1 MRLVIVRHGRSTAN
15 ADGVLAGRTA
25 GVALDETGRQQV
37 GRLREPLAAVAPV
50 AAYTSPLERCR
61 ETAERAGFPDATVLD
76 ELTEC
81 DFGGW
86 TGRRL
91 TELAEEDLWKQIQAT
106 PSSVT
111 FPGGESMAA
120 MNRRLLDALAELRTR
135 HRGDEVVVVFSHGDP
150 IKAIVADALAVPFD
164 EFQRINI
171 SPASVSIVDYSRST
185 PFVLTVNGD
194 VHALPQLAS
203 EGPSVGGGDTA
214 KQ

>member
-1 MRLVIVRHGRSTAN
+1 MRHGRSTAN

-25 GVALDETGRQQV
+25 GVALDETGRSQAETLQ
-37 GRLREPLAAVAPV
+37 EPLARVAPV
-50 AAYTSPLERCR
+50 AAYTSPLQRCR
-61 ETAERAGFPDATVLD
+61 QTAELAGFSDAAVLE

-86 TGRRL
+86 TGRPL
-91 TELAEEDLWKQIQAT
+91 KDLATEELWKQIQAA

-111 FPGGESMAA
+111 FPDGESMAG
-120 MNRRLLDALAELRTR
+120 MNRRVLDVVAELNAR
-135 HRGDEVVVVFSHGDP
+135 HPGDEVVVIFSHGDP

-171 SPASVSIVDYSRST
+171 SPASVSIVDYSHPR

-194 VHALPQLAS
+194 VHALPQLATK
-203 EGPSVGGGDTA
+203 GPSVGGGDTV